1 MVDSIHLSED
11 ERVYLKEFV
20 RTGEKKA
27 RMIVRANVLLLADQG
42 CDNTEISKLAGVHR
56 QSIWRVKKRYL
67 KEGLQSALTEKPR
80 SGQPRKYT
88 GKHEAEI
95 IALACSSPP
104 KGRVRW
110 SLSLLVETL
119 KSRKGFEF
127 VSRESVRL
135 ILKKATRSR
144 GRKGGGA

>member
-42 CDNTEISKLAGVHR
+42 CDNIEISKLAGVHR
-56 QSIWRVKKRYL
+56 QSIWRFKKRYL

-135 ILKKATRSR
+135 ILKKATRSL
-144 GRKGGGA
+144 GRKGCGA